1 MVSRVDDRVSGKILV
16 VDDQPLNVE
25 LLEADLLEFGY
36 EVVTAYDGETA
47 LEKLVVDIPDLVLLD
62 VMMPGMDGFE
72 VCRRIKGNQ
81 ETVLVPIVMITALGE
96 KADRIRGIEAGVDDF
111 LTKPYD
117 RQELRARVKS
127 LLRVKHYTD
136 ELERA
141 EAVITS
147 LALGVEA
154 KDSYTEKHCDR
165 LSRYSVSVGEKFDL
179 HPEELRALRLGGILH
194 DVGKIGIPDAI
205 LHKKGRLNEEEYRI
219 VRQHPAIGYNI
230 CKPLRSLRHVLPII
244 RHHHERFDGS
254 GYPDG
259 LAGEEIPLTARIL
272 TVVDVYDAL
281 RTERPYKP
289 AFEHGKA
296 VKIIREET
304 AKGWYDPKVVAKFE
318 ELDLGEE

>member
-1 MVSRVDDRVSGKILV
+1 MAKRDEDRVSGKILV

-25 LLEADLLEFGY
+25 LLEADLLEYGY
-36 EVVTAYDGETA
+36 EVVTAYDGVTA
-47 LEKLVVDIPDLVLLD
+47 LEKVTRDLPDLILLD

-72 VCRRIKGNQ
+72 VCRRLKGNQ
-81 ETVLVPIVMITALGE
+81 ETVLVPIVMITALSE
-96 KADRIRGIEAGVDDF
+96 KADRIKGIEAGVDDF

-117 RQELRARVKS
+117 RQELQARVKS

-141 EAVITS
+141 EAVIAS

-154 KDSYTEKHCDR
+154 KDSYTENHCER
-165 LSRYSVSVGEKFDL
+165 LSRYSVSLGKKFNL
-179 HPEELRALRLGGILH
+179 PAEQLRALKLGGTLH

-205 LHKKGRLNEEEYRI
+205 LNKKGRLTEDEYS
-219 VRQHPAIGYNI
+219 VMRQHPIIGYNI

-244 RHHHERFDGS
+244 RHHHERLDGT

-259 LAGEEIPLTARIL
+259 LAGEDIPLTARIL

-289 AFEHGKA
+289 AYDHDKA
-296 VKIIREET
+296 MKIIHEET
-304 AKGWYDPKVVAKFE
+304 AKGWYDLKVVDKFK
-318 ELDLGEE
+318 DLHLEAR

>member
-1 MVSRVDDRVSGKILV
+1 MADGGEKTRGLILV

-25 LLEADLLEFGY
+25 LLEADLTEYGY
-36 EVVTAYDGETA
+36 DVLSAFDGKAA
-47 LEKLVVDIPDLVLLD
+47 LEKVASDQPDLILLD
-62 VMMPGMDGFE
+62 VMMPVMDGFE
-72 VCRRIKGNQ
+72 VCRRLKGDP
-81 ETVLVPIVMITALGE
+81 ETMLIPIVMVTALSE
-96 KADRIRGIEAGVDDF
+96 KADRIRGIEVGVDDF

-127 LLRVKHYTD
+127 LLRVKHFTD

-141 EAVITS
+141 EAVIGS
-147 LALGVEA
+147 LAISVEA
-154 KDSYTEKHCDR
+154 KDSYTEAHCNR
-165 LSRYSVSVGEKFDL
+165 LGFYSVQVGRMFDL
-179 HPEELRALRLGGILH
+179 HHEQLRALRLGGTLH

-205 LHKKGRLNEEEYRI
+205 LNKPGRLTPEEFAVMRE
-219 VRQHPAIGYNI
+219 HPVIGHNI

-259 LAGEEIPLTARIL
+259 TAGEDIPLTARIL

-289 AFEHGKA
+289 AFDKQKA
-296 VKIIREET
+296 LSILDEEA
-304 AKGWYDPKVVAKFE
+304 AKDWYDPEVLGKFKS
-318 ELDLGEE
+318 LDLEEM

>member
-1 MVSRVDDRVSGKILV
+1 MANEKNDKVSGLILV

-25 LLEADLLEFGY
+25 LLEADLSEYGY
-36 EVVTAYDGETA
+36 DVVVAYDGNAA
-47 LEKLVVDIPDLVLLD
+47 LKKVEENMPDLILLD

-72 VCRRIKGNQ
+72 VCRQLKNDP
-81 ETVLVPIVMITALGE
+81 ETMLIPIVMVTALSE

-117 RQELRARVKS
+117 RQELQARVKS

-141 EAVITS
+141 EAVISS
-147 LALGVEA
+147 LALSVEA
-154 KDSYTEKHCDR
+154 KDSYTEDHCNR
-165 LSRYSVSVGEKFDL
+165 LSEYSVLLGREFDL
-179 HPEELRALRLGGILH
+179 PHEQLHALKLGGALH

-205 LHKKGRLNEEEYRI
+205 LHKSGKLTEEEYEVI
-219 VRQHPAIGYNI
+219 KQHPVIGFNI
-230 CKPLRSLRHVLPII
+230 CKPLRSLRLVLPII

-259 LAGEEIPLTARIL
+259 LKGEEIPVTARIL

-281 RTERPYKP
+281 RTQRPYKP
-289 AFEHGKA
+289 AFEREKA
-296 VKIIREET
+296 LAILDEESGR
-304 AKGWYDPKVVAKFE
+304 GWYDSKVIEKFA
-318 ELDLGEE
+318 ELDLEE